1 MATTKRA
8 FAVADW
14 DVAPASE
21 PAQAAPARP
30 TSRALPA
37 DFEAFT
43 RSLPRP
49 RPPYKPVLARIEE
62 ADHAA
67 LNAYCEKH
75 GLQQSDVLRA
85 LVKALVS

>member
-14 DVAPASE
+14 DATPTPAPQQAPAAVT
-21 PAQAAPARP
+21 PV
-30 TSRALPA
+30 PA

-49 RPPYKPVLARIEE
+49 RAPYKPVLARIEE

-67 LNAYCEKH
+67 LNAWCEKH